1 MNYYEILYLSKNA
14 TQTEIKRSY
23 KKLVKKYHPDLYS
36 GDKTF
41 AEQKIKQIN
50 EAYDILSNPKKKFA
64 YDETFNQSFEPY
76 TYPTN
81 ENSVYQSNVQKAESA
96 FTNFM
101 VDKLN
106 HLTIKHQIQIFF
118 FIFAITLTLFLIN
131 FFQVKYYLTSHSEN
145 NTINHSSVSNTTNSS
160 FSNNSTENTMQNFD
174 YDQSTF
180 NILDDTFND
189 FWKSYFEED
198 YTNYEF

>member
-1 MNYYEILYLSKNA
+1 
-14 TQTEIKRSY
+14 
-23 KKLVKKYHPDLYS
+23 
-36 GDKTF
+36 
-41 AEQKIKQIN
+41 
-50 EAYDILSNPKKKFA
+50 
-64 YDETFNQSFEPY
+64 
-76 TYPTN
+76 
-81 ENSVYQSNVQKAESA
+81 
-96 FTNFM
+96 M